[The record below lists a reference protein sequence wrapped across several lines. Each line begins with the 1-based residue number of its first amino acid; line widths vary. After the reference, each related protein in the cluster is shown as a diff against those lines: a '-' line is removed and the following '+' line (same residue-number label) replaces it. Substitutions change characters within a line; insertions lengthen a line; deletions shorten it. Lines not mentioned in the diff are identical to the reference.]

1 MVKFIRKFKWKNIN
15 RNYSLG
21 REAENELLSGFSFT
35 EKKLAVILNVEKKTE
50 RRISQTEGKHT
61 NLG

>member
-35 EKKLAVILNVEKKTE
+35 EKKLAVILNVEKKN
-50 RRISQTEGKHT
+50 RKK
-61 NLG
+61 N